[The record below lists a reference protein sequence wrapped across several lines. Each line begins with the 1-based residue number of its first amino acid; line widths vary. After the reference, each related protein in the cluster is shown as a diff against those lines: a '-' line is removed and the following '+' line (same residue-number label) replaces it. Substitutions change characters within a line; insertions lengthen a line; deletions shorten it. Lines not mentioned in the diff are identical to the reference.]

1 MVSGGR
7 KAVGYTAAAVKTTAA
22 PVLEQL
28 LGSRLRARLLGWLLS
43 HPGERYFVRQM
54 AAILHEDSTNLSR
67 ELARLEGMGIVSGSR
82 EGQQKYFQ
90 ANQEC
95 PIYPELRG
103 LVLKTAGIADH
114 LRKALQPLVDRIAMA
129 FLFGSMAAGREVAE
143 SDIDLFVAGDLSLGE
158 LVEVLSPLQNQL
170 GREVNPVIYSLKEL
184 HDKLAHGHHFVT
196 SVFEGPKVL
205 LIGSPRELEGLRSTI
220 PS

>member
-1 MVSGGR
+1 VALTI
-7 KAVGYTAAAVKTTAA
+7 AVGYTAAVVEITAA

-43 HPGERYFVRQM
+43 HPGERYFVRQL
-54 AAILHEDSTNLSR
+54 AAILGEDSTNLSR
-67 ELARLEGMGIVSGSR
+67 ELARLETMGIVSGSR

-90 ANQEC
+90 ADPDC

-103 LVLKTAGIADH
+103 LVLKTAGVADI
-114 LRKALQPLVDRIAMA
+114 LRKALQPLANRIVSA
-129 FLFGSMAAGREVAE
+129 FLFGSVAAGKEVAE

-158 LVEVLSPLQNQL
+158 LVEVLSPLQDQL
-170 GREVNPVIYSLKEL
+170 GREVNPVVYPIKEL
-184 HDKLAHGHHFVT
+184 RDKLAHGHHFVK

-205 LIGSPRELEGLRSTI
+205 LIGSPREFERLAQVRVAD
-220 PS
+220 